1 MIRAERF
8 NLITNLSNEKDVI
21 TLEELA
27 ERLNVSVATVRR
39 DVEELCGQARATGL
53 PPELSAPARER
64 LERLCRCKTALEL
77 MGIPALDKAGLR
89 HMRQYW
95 EAERARRQPDAPGRE
110 RL

>member
-39 DVEELCGQARATGL
+39 DVEELCGQGIVDKTRGGIIVLISILKRKNALRRRPSVMWSPIPITCSTPA
-53 PPELSAPARER
+53 PP
-64 LERLCRCKTALEL
+64 
-77 MGIPALDKAGLR
+77 
-89 HMRQYW
+89 
-95 EAERARRQPDAPGRE
+95 
-110 RL
+110 

>member
-39 DVEELCGQARATGL
+39 DVEELCGQLLLFA
-53 PPELSAPARER
+53 S
-64 LERLCRCKTALEL
+64 
-77 MGIPALDKAGLR
+77 
-89 HMRQYW
+89 
-95 EAERARRQPDAPGRE
+95 
-110 RL
+110 

>member
-39 DVEELCGQARATGL
+39 DVEELCAQ
-53 PPELSAPARER
+53 
-64 LERLCRCKTALEL
+64 
-77 MGIPALDKAGLR
+77 GIDR
-89 HMRQYW
+89 
-95 EAERARRQPDAPGRE
+95 
-110 RL
+110 